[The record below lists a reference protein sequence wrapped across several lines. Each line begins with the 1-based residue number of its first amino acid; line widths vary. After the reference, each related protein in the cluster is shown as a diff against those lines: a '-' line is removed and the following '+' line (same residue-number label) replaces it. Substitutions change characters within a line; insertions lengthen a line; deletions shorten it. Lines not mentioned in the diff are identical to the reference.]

1 MKNRGT
7 RMITPELKTFMEW
20 LWDAEGEMINTPL
33 GRGTIENIRTL
44 AGIDLSVMVKI
55 PGIDGFTLFRGTE
68 LFKETQV

>member
-1 MKNRGT
+1 
-7 RMITPELKTFMEW
+7 MIAPELKTFMEW

-55 PGIDGFTLFRGTE
+55 PNIDGFTIFSGTALFND
-68 LFKETQV
+68 K